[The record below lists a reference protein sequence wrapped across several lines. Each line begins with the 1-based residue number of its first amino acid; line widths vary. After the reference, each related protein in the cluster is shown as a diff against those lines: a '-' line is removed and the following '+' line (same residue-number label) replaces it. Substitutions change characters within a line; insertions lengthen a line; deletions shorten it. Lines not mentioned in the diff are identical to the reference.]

1 MTRTRSRSFTRLGQP
16 ALVLLLLLLLIA
28 VPFWLVLSTSGKP
41 LDEALNPNLD
51 PPSTWQLA
59 ENYSEAATKGEI
71 WLALL
76 GSVTIVVPAVLIV
89 LILGAMAAWVFARR
103 SGRMAA
109 ALYAVGI
116 SGVLIPPAAVTLVVV
131 LRQLGLAGTSAGLI
145 GVYSGMYLSLV
156 IFFITGFVRTV
167 PIELEEAARVDG
179 AGPVKVFF
187 RIILPLLSPV
197 MATSAILVTLFAWN
211 DVFYAFFVLGGG
223 NVSTIPLNLFKVA
236 NTALYTN
243 AWNLIFA
250 YVVLA
255 SVPLVALFAVAQ
267 RRIISG
273 VTSGAVK

>member
-1 MTRTRSRSFTRLGQP
+1 MTRSRWLTRLGQP
-16 ALVLLLLLLLIA
+16 ALVILLLLLLIA

-41 LDEALNPNLD
+41 LEEALNPNLD
-51 PPSTWQLA
+51 PPTSWQLS
-59 ENYSEAATKGEI
+59 ENYTEAASRGEI
-71 WLALL
+71 WQALL
-76 GSVTIVVPAVLIV
+76 GSVTIVVPAVLLV

-103 SGRMAA
+103 SGRMAS
-109 ALYAVGI
+109 ALYAIGI

-131 LRQLGLAGTSAGLI
+131 LRQLGLAGSSAGLI
-145 GVYSGMYLSLV
+145 GVYAGMYLSLV

-179 AGPVKVFF
+179 AGPIMVFF

-255 SVPLVALFAVAQ
+255 SIPLVALFAVAQ
-267 RRIISG
+267 RKIISG